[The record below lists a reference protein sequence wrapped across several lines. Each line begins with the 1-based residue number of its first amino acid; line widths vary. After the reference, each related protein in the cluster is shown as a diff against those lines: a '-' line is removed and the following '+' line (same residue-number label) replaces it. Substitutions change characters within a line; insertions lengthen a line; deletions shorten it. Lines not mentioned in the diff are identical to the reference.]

1 MASSHH
7 SPTGA
12 AHPSA
17 SAANAERA
25 QHLRGLLLC
34 AFAAVI
40 WSTGGVVARTLES
53 TGWTVIFWRSL
64 FAVLFLVGLLLV
76 RERGRFFAV
85 FREAGLAGV
94 GIGLCFATA
103 STCYVIGLQYTTVA
117 KLLFL
122 QGIAPFLAAVLGWL
136 FMRERVG
143 LRTWVAMAA
152 ALVGVGI
159 MEIEAFS
166 GAVNPIGDILGLVIA
181 AAFAGA
187 TVIMRSNRKVRMTP
201 AACLAALFAGLV
213 AATQA
218 PSLVVSAQDF
228 PYLLF
233 FGAGQL
239 GLGMALFTSGGRHIP
254 AATSALISLL
264 EPALGPTWVWLVYDE
279 NPGGYAI
286 AGGAILLGSLT
297 LYSLY
302 DLQAGRRIA
311 PPAV

>member
-1 MASSHH
+1 MTSSHH
-7 SPTGA
+7 SPIGA

-17 SAANAERA
+17 SATAERV

-34 AFAAVI
+34 ALAAI
-40 WSTGGVVARTLES
+40 LWSTGGVVARTLES
-53 TGWTVIFWRSL
+53 SGWTVIFWRSL
-64 FAVLFLVGLLLV
+64 FAVLFLVGLLVV
-76 RERGRFFAV
+76 RERNRFFAV
-85 FREAGLAGV
+85 FRETGLAGV

-103 STCYVIGLQYTTVA
+103 STGYVIGLQYTTVA

-122 QGIAPFLAAVLGWL
+122 QGIAPFLAAILGWL

-143 LRTWVAMAA
+143 SRTWIAMAA
-152 ALVGVGI
+152 ALVGIGV
-159 MEIEAFS
+159 MEIEAFGGGGS
-166 GAVNPIGDILGLVIA
+166 PIGDLLGLLIA

-201 AACLAALFAGLV
+201 AACLAALFAGLL

-218 PSLVVSAQDF
+218 PTLAISAADF

-254 AATSALISLL
+254 AAKSTLVSLL
-264 EPALGPTWVWLVYDE
+264 EPALGPIWVWLVYAE
-279 NPGGYAI
+279 NPGSYAI
-286 AGGAILLGSLT
+286 AGGVILLGSLT
-297 LYSLY
+297 VYSLY